1 MKYIA
6 SLSFGKD
13 SLAQII
19 LIKRLG
25 LPLDDVI
32 YCDIRY
38 TREFSGEMPEM
49 ARWIPTAEEILRREF
64 GVQVRHLTAQH
75 TFKDYFFRVKGDG
88 KHKGEIYGFPFV
100 IGAWCNS
107 RLKVEV
113 INKYLNSVN
122 DDITEYIGIA
132 YDEPSR
138 YAQLLKKSTQR
149 RVKRSVLYETKTT
162 EDQAFAICEQYGLVS
177 PLYKTGL
184 KRGGCWFCVKQSVES
199 LRHIWKYHPE
209 LWSEL
214 RELEKVSRCTIGKG
228 MTLAERENKF
238 IAESKQTSIFDFLEG
253 GGND

>member
-38 TREFSGEMPEM
+38 TRELSGEMPEM

-107 RLKVEV
+107 RLKV
-113 INKYLNSVN
+113 
-122 DDITEYIGIA
+122 
-132 YDEPSR
+132 
-138 YAQLLKKSTQR
+138 
-149 RVKRSVLYETKTT
+149 
-162 EDQAFAICEQYGLVS
+162 
-177 PLYKTGL
+177 
-184 KRGGCWFCVKQSVES
+184 
-199 LRHIWKYHPE
+199 
-209 LWSEL
+209 
-214 RELEKVSRCTIGKG
+214 
-228 MTLAERENKF
+228 
-238 IAESKQTSIFDFLEG
+238 
-253 GGND
+253 

>member
-38 TREFSGEMPEM
+38 TRDISGEMPEM
-49 ARWIPTAEEILRREF
+49 AEWIPTAEEILRREF
-64 GVQVRHLTAQH
+64 GVQVRHLTAQY
-75 TFKDYFFRVKGDG
+75 TFKDYFFRVKDGG

-132 YDEPSR
+132 YDEPRR
-138 YAQLLKKSTQR
+138 YVRLLEKSTQR
-149 RVKRSVLYETKTT
+149 RIKRSILYETKN
-162 EDQAFAICEQYGLVS
+162 DRRS
-177 PLYKTGL
+177 
-184 KRGGCWFCVKQSVES
+184 SVCD
-199 LRHIWKYHPE
+199 LRRVRAY
-209 LWSEL
+209 
-214 RELEKVSRCTIGKG
+214 
-228 MTLAERENKF
+228 
-238 IAESKQTSIFDFLEG
+238 
-253 GGND
+253 